1 MSVKFAENFLYTNG
15 SKFQKLTQLL
25 DFNKRSN
32 RIN

>member
-25 DFNKRSN
+25 DHVLF
-32 RIN
+32 